1 MESDFHILARIC
13 VNSETNSGLV
23 NMNYFICGDFLEK
36 TSLFVTYNV
45 YYLKLFSHRVKTEE
59 SNLLV
64 GQTAP
69 HGYLNAFYGG
79 MKKVR
84 GWK

>member
-1 MESDFHILARIC
+1 
-13 VNSETNSGLV
+13 
-23 NMNYFICGDFLEK
+23 MNYFLCGDLLEK
-36 TSLFVTYNV
+36 TSLFVAYNV
-45 YYLKLFSHRVKTEE
+45 YYLKLFSHRVKKDE
-59 SNLLV
+59 SSLLV

-84 GWK
+84 SWKSRRKRAAFVLLPFSEMLMKNTC

>member
-1 MESDFHILARIC
+1 
-13 VNSETNSGLV
+13 
-23 NMNYFICGDFLEK
+23 MNYFICGDFLEK
-36 TSLFVTYNV
+36 TSLFVPYNV
-45 YYLKLFSHRVKTEE
+45 YYLKLFSHRVKTDE